1 MTAPQPYPKTVRM
14 RLMIADNYLVEI
26 AYLYF
31 TFENWIQINQF
42 VPKEGH
48 ISGGN
53 ILKVYGNFSY
63 FYDKDYVM
71 YLGKKEVPPADISI
85 SSKELIA
92 FKVPEVTA
100 P

>member
-53 ILKVYGNFSY
+53 ILKVYGNFTY
-63 FYDKDYVM
+63 FYDKDYDLF
-71 YLGKKEVPPADISI
+71 LG
-85 SSKELIA
+85 
-92 FKVPEVTA
+92 
-100 P
+100 